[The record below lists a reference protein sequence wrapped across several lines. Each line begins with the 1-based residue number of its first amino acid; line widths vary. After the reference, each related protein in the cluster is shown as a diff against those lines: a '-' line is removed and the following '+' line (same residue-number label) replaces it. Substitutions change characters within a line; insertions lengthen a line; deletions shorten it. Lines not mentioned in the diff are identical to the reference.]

1 LALEMAKNDSKTG
14 SLEKPRRPTTGRS
27 ATGGSSSSSSSE
39 WPLGLLREG
48 NSTLIS
54 IILFALVAGVY
65 WASLGNGFVNLDD
78 QVYVYENLH
87 VRNGLTWEGFRW
99 AFTALDASLWHP
111 FTWLSLM
118 LDSQLF
124 GVKEAWGFHLTSLV
138 LHATNTVLLFGLL
151 RRLTGT
157 TWRSAFVAALFGLH
171 PLHVESVA
179 WVSER
184 KDVLSTFFWLLALWA
199 YVGYVQSSREVQ
211 SPMLKVQ
218 SPKAAHAFRSK
229 CYALALIFFACGLLS
244 KPMVVTLP
252 FTLLFLDYWP
262 LRRFEIGNPLS
273 KIKNLLWEKIP
284 FFALSLVFG
293 LVTMYAQRGAGSF
306 MTSVQ
311 LPISHRLA
319 NALLSYVHYL
329 IQMVWPGRYAM
340 YYPYPRGFST
350 AAVVLAVLLLLIPSA
365 MALRMLRRRPYF
377 TFGWVWYVMTLL
389 PVIGI
394 IQVGNQAQADRYT
407 YVPLIGI
414 FIILA
419 WGAYDLS
426 SGWSYQKPVLALASA
441 AAIITC
447 LGFTY
452 GQIGYWKNS
461 ETLAWHALSVTQNN
475 EVALNLMGIA
485 ESKRGRIDDAI
496 TYWEQAVALAPQY
509 AHAQANLGAALFTK
523 GRLDE
528 SIEHS
533 RDAVRA
539 KPDFAGAHL
548 NLGAALGA
556 KGRLDEAIAELKE
569 GTRLAPGNAQAHYNL
584 GFALASKGRWDDAI
598 AQYQEAARLAPG
610 VPAIQ
615 RALSEAVAAKAAL
628 HQPAKRP

>member
-1 LALEMAKNDSKTG
+1 LALEMAKNDSRTG
-14 SLEKPRRPTTGRS
+14 NLEAPRRPPAERS
-27 ATGGSSSSSSSE
+27 ATGGSASSSSSE
-39 WPLGLLREG
+39 RPLGLLRDG
-48 NSTLIS
+48 NNILIS
-54 IILFALVAGVY
+54 ILLFAVVAGVY

-78 QVYVYENLH
+78 QVYVYENPH

-111 FTWLSLM
+111 LTWLSLM
-118 LDSQLF
+118 LDAQLF
-124 GVKEAWGFHLTSLV
+124 GAKEAWGFHLTSLA

-151 RRLTGT
+151 RCLTGA
-157 TWRSAFVAALFGLH
+157 TWRSAFVAALFGSH

-199 YVGYVQSSREVQ
+199 YAGYVQSPKS
-211 SPMLKVQ
+211 KVQ
-218 SPKAAHAFRSK
+218 SPKTEHALRGRY
-229 CYALALIFFACGLLS
+229 YALSLIFFACGLLS

-262 LRRFEIGNPLS
+262 LRRFQIGEQKS
-273 KIKNLLWEKIP
+273 KIKNLLVEKVP
-284 FFALSLVFG
+284 FFGLSLIFG

-311 LPISHRLA
+311 LPVTHRLA

-329 IQMVWPGRYAM
+329 IQMVWPGRYAV

-350 AAVVLAVLLLLIPSA
+350 AAVVLAVVLLLIPSA
-365 MALRMLRRRPYF
+365 LALRMWRRRPYY
-377 TFGWVWYVMTLL
+377 TFGWLWYVVTLL

-394 IQVGNQAQADRYT
+394 IQVGNQSQADRYT

-414 FIILA
+414 FVILA
-419 WGAYDLS
+419 WGAYDLTM
-426 SGWSYQKPVLALASA
+426 GWPYQRPVLAFASA
-441 AAIITC
+441 VAMVTC

-452 GQIGYWKNS
+452 QQIGYWKDS

-485 ESKRGRIDDAI
+485 ESKQGRIDDAI
-496 TYWEQAVALAPQY
+496 TYWEQAVALAPRY
-509 AHAQANLGAALFTK
+509 AHAQANLGAALFRK

-528 SIEHS
+528 SIEHT
-533 RDAVRA
+533 REAIRA
-539 KPDFAGAHL
+539 KPDLAGAYL
-548 NLGAALGA
+548 NLGAAFGA
-556 KGRLDEAIAELKE
+556 KGRLDDAIAALNEAV
-569 GTRLAPGNAQAHYNL
+569 RLMPNNAQAHYNL
-584 GFALASKGRWDDAI
+584 GFALAGKGRFDDAI
-598 AQYQEAARLAPG
+598 AQYQQAARLAPG
-610 VPAIQ
+610 VPSIQ
-615 RALSEAVAAKAAL
+615 KSLSDALAAKAAS
-628 HQPAKRP
+628 HPPTKRP